1 MVAVS
6 RSLLAALGIS
16 GLCMAGWMA
25 GCMPVHAAFLQLR
38 VAFPDGTP
46 AGLTIVDVPLTKLR
60 TRRGDLDPQRIAVY
74 HTGRNPLPYRLL
86 DKDSDGR
93 PDHLRVKFV
102 PDANQA
108 WLVFVSPGEASPA
121 ELPAGGHEVPVT
133 YQ

>member
-1 MVAVS
+1 MISHTPLFAVLVPAVGALLIALTMGRVFLARGTQS
-6 RSLLAALGIS
+6 SQPLAAA
-16 GLCMAGWMA
+16 AG
-25 GCMPVHAAFLQLR
+25 
-38 VAFPDGTP
+38 
-46 AGLTIVDVPLTKLR
+46 
-60 TRRGDLDPQRIAVY
+60 LDPQRIAVY